1 MHVDRA
7 IVFRYTKRTV
17 SPSAAEHAHWAGGI
31 RCSTFAQTS
40 PCDAGLPQ
48 MGVVPLTRW
57 YDVFTGMLPRFFS
70 DPHNMLDKLMHDRL
84 VVPFSHP
91 PGVPAQKRTV

>member
-1 MHVDRA
+1 
-7 IVFRYTKRTV
+7 
-17 SPSAAEHAHWAGGI
+17 
-31 RCSTFAQTS
+31 
-40 PCDAGLPQ
+40 